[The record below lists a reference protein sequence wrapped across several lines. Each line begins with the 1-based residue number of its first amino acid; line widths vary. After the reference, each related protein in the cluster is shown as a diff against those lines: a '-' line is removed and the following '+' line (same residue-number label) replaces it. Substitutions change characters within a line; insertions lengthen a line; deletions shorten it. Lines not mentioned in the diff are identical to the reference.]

1 VATEEQAD
9 RMLREQQILAMKT
22 NPAEALAQ
30 ARRHKQ
36 DELGRCDWCRSTKMD
51 CQIGPLAYA
60 AVRRLVAEEM
70 LPPESL
76 SGLSLP
82 GRSGP

>member
-9 RMLREQQILAMKT
+9 KALREQQILAMKT
-22 NPAEALAQ
+22 NPEEALAQ
-30 ARRHKQ
+30 ARRHRQ
-36 DELGRCDWCRSTKMD
+36 DDLGRCGWCSTTMD
-51 CQIGPLAYA
+51 CQIGPLAYT